1 MAQPMKAAPGRPPDK
16 GSFPLD
22 HRAECKAPM
31 EAYME
36 CMKANAMETL
46 RCRELSAAYLRCRM
60 ERNLM
65 ATEDLEKLG
74 FRKAEPTAVDADRAE
89 PRAEV
94 DARTEAS
101 RGFIAGLGRV
111 HATRE
116 KQGGR

>member
-1 MAQPMKAAPGRPPDK
+1 MKAAPGRPPDK

-22 HRAECKAPM
+22 HQAECKTPM

-36 CMKANAMETL
+36 CMKANAMETI
-46 RCRELSAAYLRCRM
+46 RCRDPSAAYLRCRM

-65 ATEDLEKLG
+65 ATEDLERLG
-74 FRKAEPTAVDADRAE
+74 FRKAEPATAEANRVDQLSE
-89 PRAEV
+89 L
-94 DARTEAS
+94 DAPTEAS

-111 HATRE
+111 NATRE

>member
-1 MAQPMKAAPGRPPDK
+1 MKAAPGRPPDK

-22 HRAECKAPM
+22 HQAECKTQM

-36 CMKANAMETL
+36 CMKANAMETI
-46 RCRELSAAYLRCRM
+46 RCREPSAAYLRCRM

-74 FRKAEPTAVDADRAE
+74 FRKAEPTAVDSNSVGRPSEADAQ
-89 PRAEV
+89 
-94 DARTEAS
+94 TEAS

-111 HATRE
+111 NATRD

>member
-1 MAQPMKAAPGRPPDK
+1 MKAAPGRPPDK

-22 HRAECKAPM
+22 HRAECKTPM
-31 EAYME
+31 EVYME
-36 CMKANAMETL
+36 CMKANAMETI
-46 RCRELSAAYLRCRM
+46 RCREPSAAYLRCRM

-74 FRKAEPTAVDADRAE
+74 FRKAEPTAVEPDHADRLSE
-89 PRAEV
+89 L
-94 DARTEAS
+94 DAQTEAS

-111 HATRE
+111 NATRE